1 MPLTAFAQ
9 SISAPAIRPCAILF
23 MGSLAGVAARCDIQ
37 RFTRLA
43 SLTCRDRIAHSNR
56 FVSPR
61 SALFHIR
68 PPPHLILS
76 PARFLAAG
84 SVHARLF
91 LIWFSAPLSRDL
103 DTAVASSAHGC
114 HEISAP
120 MLRDLRTGSTTRCVA
135 STSLPGCAALC
146 SSVRCCRSPSSP
158 SERGSGLLNATESGT
173 GMQTIHIVRFAE
185 WFWWLF

>member
-1 MPLTAFAQ
+1 MA
-9 SISAPAIRPCAILF
+9 
-23 MGSLAGVAARCDIQ
+23 SLAGVAARCDIQ

-43 SLTCRDRIAHSNR
+43 SLTYRDRIAPSNR

-68 PPPHLILS
+68 PPPHLIS
-76 PARFLAAG
+76 SSARFPAAL

-91 LIWFSAPLSRDL
+91 FIWFSAPPSCDL
-103 DTAVASSAHGC
+103 DTAVASPAQGC
-114 HEISAP
+114 HEICAQVP
-120 MLRDLRTGSTTRCVA
+120 RHRCA
-135 STSLPGCAALC
+135 DSTSSPGYAASC
-146 SSVRCCRSPSSP
+146 SSVHCCRSLSSP

-173 GMQTIHIVRFAE
+173 GMQTIHIVRFVE